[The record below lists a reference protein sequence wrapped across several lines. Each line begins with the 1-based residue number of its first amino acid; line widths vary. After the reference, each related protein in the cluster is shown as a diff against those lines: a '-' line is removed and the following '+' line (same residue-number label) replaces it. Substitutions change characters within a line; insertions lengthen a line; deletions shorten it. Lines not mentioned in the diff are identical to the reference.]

1 MIKIRV
7 PATTANL
14 GVGFDCAGLALSLYN
29 DFTFTEGKSN
39 VEPDN
44 LILKSFNKLYEYIG
58 KDAPEVAIEA
68 LASVPQARGLGSSA
82 TCIVGGLI
90 GAREM
95 SGEKISDYE
104 ILKLA
109 TEIEG
114 HPDNVAPAICG
125 GLIVSIKDKEIIYRK
140 FKPSKGL
147 NFYVLIPDFELSTKK
162 AREVLPET
170 ITLEQGV
177 SNAARAAMLPYAYEH
192 GDMEVIKTF
201 MKDEFHEK
209 YRDPLIPTFKTVRE
223 FATKNNFAAFIS
235 GAGPSILCVSKEK
248 IQNNLEQLVKD
259 FKIKFNVMELNVSEG
274 YRVINN

>member
-29 DFTFTEGKSN
+29 DFTFTKGKSH

-58 KDAPEVAIEA
+58 KDAPEVAIEVE
-68 LASVPQARGLGSSA
+68 ASVPQARGLGSSA

-114 HPDNVAPAICG
+114 HPDNVAPAIFG

-140 FKPSKGL
+140 FEPSKDL
-147 NFYVLIPDFELSTKK
+147 KLYVLIPDFELSTKK
-162 AREVLPET
+162 AREVLPKT

-177 SNAARAAMLPYAYEH
+177 SNAARSALLSYAYER

-209 YRDPLIPTFKTVRE
+209 YREPLIPNFKTVRE
-223 FATKNNFAAFIS
+223 FAAKNNFAAFIS
-235 GAGPSILCVSKEK
+235 GAGPSILCVSMNDERKK
-248 IQNNLEQLVKD
+248 LEELTKD
-259 FKIKFNVMELNVSEG
+259 FQIKFNVMKLNVAEG
-274 YRVINN
+274 YRVIK

>member
-29 DFTFTEGKSN
+29 DFTFTKGKSH

-58 KDAPEVAIEA
+58 KDAPEVAIEVE
-68 LASVPQARGLGSSA
+68 ASVPQARGLGSSA

-90 GAREM
+90 GAREI

-114 HPDNVAPAICG
+114 HPDNVAPAIFG

-140 FKPSKGL
+140 FKPSEDL
-147 NFYVLIPDFELSTKK
+147 NFYVLIPDFELSTEK

-177 SNAARAAMLPYAYEH
+177 SNAARSALLPYAYER

-209 YRDPLIPTFKTVRE
+209 YREPLIPNFKTVRD
-223 FATKNNFAAFIS
+223 FAIKNNFAAFIS
-235 GAGPSILCVSKEK
+235 GAGPSILCVSNEK
-248 IQNNLEQLVKD
+248 IKNDLEELIKD
-259 FKIKFNVMELNVSEG
+259 FEIKFNVMELNVGER
-274 YRVINN
+274 YRVIK

>member
-7 PATTANL
+7 PATAANL

-29 DFTFTEGKSN
+29 DFTFTKGKFN

-68 LASVPQARGLGSSA
+68 SASVPQARGLGSSA

-140 FKPSKGL
+140 FVPSEEL
-147 NFYVLIPDFELSTKK
+147 NFYVLIPDFE
-162 AREVLPET
+162 
-170 ITLEQGV
+170 
-177 SNAARAAMLPYAYEH
+177 M
-192 GDMEVIKTF
+192 
-201 MKDEFHEK
+201 
-209 YRDPLIPTFKTVRE
+209 
-223 FATKNNFAAFIS
+223 
-235 GAGPSILCVSKEK
+235 
-248 IQNNLEQLVKD
+248 
-259 FKIKFNVMELNVSEG
+259 
-274 YRVINN
+274 

>member
-29 DFTFTEGKSN
+29 DFTFKEGKSN

-58 KDAPEVAIEA
+58 KDAPEVAIEVIV
-68 LASVPQARGLGSSA
+68 SVPQARGLGSSA
-82 TCIVGGLI
+82 TCIAGGLI

-95 SGEKISDYE
+95 SGVKISDYE

-114 HPDNVAPAICG
+114 HPDNVAPAIFG

-140 FKPSKGL
+140 FEPTEEL

-162 AREVLPET
+162 AREVLPKT
-170 ITLEQGV
+170 ITLKQGV
-177 SNAARAAMLPYAYEH
+177 SNAARTAMLPYAYEH
-192 GDMEVIKTF
+192 GDMEIIKTF

-209 YRDPLIPTFKTVRE
+209 YREPLIPNFKTVRE
-223 FATKNNFAAFIS
+223 FAIKNNFAAFIS

-248 IQNNLEQLVKD
+248 IQNNLEELVKD
-259 FKIKFNVMELNVSEG
+259 FQIKFNVMELNVSEG
-274 YRVINN
+274 YRVIK

>member
-29 DFTFTEGKSN
+29 DFTFTKGKSN

-58 KDAPEVAIEA
+58 KDAPEVAIEVE
-68 LASVPQARGLGSSA
+68 ASVPQARGLGSSA

-95 SGEKISDYE
+95 SGGKISDYE

-114 HPDNVAPAICG
+114 HPDNVAPAIFG

-140 FKPSKGL
+140 FKPSEDL

-162 AREVLPET
+162 AREVLPKT

-177 SNAARAAMLPYAYEH
+177 SNAARSALLPYAYEH

-209 YRDPLIPTFKTVRE
+209 YREPLIPNFKRVRE
-223 FATKNNFAAFIS
+223 FAAKNNFASFIS

-248 IQNNLEQLVKD
+248 RQNDLEEFVKD

-274 YRVINN
+274 YRVIK

>member
-29 DFTFTEGKSN
+29 DFTFKEGKSN
-39 VEPDN
+39 VDPDN

-68 LASVPQARGLGSSA
+68 PASVPQARGLGSSA

-114 HPDNVAPAICG
+114 HPDNVAPAIFG

-140 FKPSKGL
+140 FEPSKHL
-147 NFYVLIPDFELSTKK
+147 KFYVLIPDFELSTKK

-177 SNAARAAMLPYAYEH
+177 SNAARSAMLPYAYEH

-209 YRDPLIPTFKTVRE
+209 YREPLIPNFKRVRE
-223 FATKNNFAAFIS
+223 LAVKNNFAAFIS

-248 IQNNLEQLVKD
+248 IKNDLEELVRD
-259 FKIKFNVMELNVSEG
+259 FQIKFNVMELNVSEG
-274 YRVINN
+274 YRVINS

>member
-29 DFTFTEGKSN
+29 DFTFKEGKSN
-39 VEPDN
+39 VQPDN

-58 KDAPEVAIEA
+58 KAAPEVAIEVE
-68 LASVPQARGLGSSA
+68 ASVPQARGLGSSA

-95 SGEKISDYE
+95 SGEKFSDYE

-114 HPDNVAPAICG
+114 HPDNVAPAIYG

-140 FKPSKGL
+140 FEPSKDL
-147 NFYVLIPDFELSTKK
+147 KFYVLIPDFELSTKK

-170 ITLEQGV
+170 ITLQQGV
-177 SNAARAAMLPYAYEH
+177 SNAARAALLPYAYER

-209 YRDPLIPTFKTVRE
+209 YRAPLIPNFKTVRE
-223 FATKNNFAAFIS
+223 FAAKNNFAAFIS
-235 GAGPSILCVSKEK
+235 GAGPSILCVSMNDERKK
-248 IQNNLEQLVKD
+248 LEALVKN
-259 FKIKFNVMELNVSEG
+259 FQIKFNVMELNVSEG
-274 YRVINN
+274 YRVIK

>member
-14 GVGFDCAGLALSLYN
+14 GVGFDWAGLALSLYN
-29 DFTFTEGKSN
+29 DFTFKEGKSN

-58 KDAPEVAIEA
+58 KDAPEVAIEVIV
-68 LASVPQARGLGSSA
+68 SVPQARGLGSSA
-82 TCIVGGLI
+82 TCIAGGLI

-95 SGEKISDYE
+95 SGVKISDYE

-114 HPDNVAPAICG
+114 HPDNVAPAIFG

-140 FKPSKGL
+140 FKPSEDLK
-147 NFYVLIPDFELSTKK
+147 FYVLIPDFELSTKK

-170 ITLEQGV
+170 VTLEQGV
-177 SNAARAAMLPYAYEH
+177 SNAARSALLPYAYER

-209 YRDPLIPTFKTVRE
+209 YREPLIPNFKTVRE
-223 FATKNNFAAFIS
+223 FAIKNNFAAFIS
-235 GAGPSILCVSKEK
+235 GAGPSILCLSKEK
-248 IQNNLEQLVKD
+248 IKNDLEQLVKD

-274 YRVINN
+274 YRVIK

>member
-29 DFTFTEGKSN
+29 DFTFTKGKSN

-68 LASVPQARGLGSSA
+68 PASVPQARGLGSSA

-95 SGEKISDYE
+95 SGEKIYDYE

-109 TEIEG
+109 TDIEG
-114 HPDNVAPAICG
+114 HPDNVAPAIFG

-140 FKPSKGL
+140 FKLSKDL
-147 NFYVLIPDFELSTKK
+147 KFYVLIPDFELSTKK

-170 ITLEQGV
+170 INLEQGV
-177 SNAARAAMLPYAYEH
+177 SNAARSALLPYAYEH

-209 YRDPLIPTFKTVRE
+209 YREPLIPNFKTVRE
-223 FATKNNFAAFIS
+223 FAVKNNFAAFIS

-248 IQNNLEQLVKD
+248 IKNDLEELVKD

-274 YRVINN
+274 YRVIK

>member
-29 DFTFTEGKSN
+29 AFTFTKGKSN

-58 KDAPEVAIEA
+58 KDAPEVAIEVE
-68 LASVPQARGLGSSA
+68 ASVPQARGLGSSA

-114 HPDNVAPAICG
+114 HPDNVAPAIFG
-125 GLIVSIKDKEIIYRK
+125 GLIVSIKNKEIIYRK
-140 FKPSKGL
+140 FEPSKDL

-162 AREVLPET
+162 AREVLPIT
-170 ITLEQGV
+170 INLEQGV

-209 YRDPLIPTFKTVRE
+209 YREPLIPNFKTVRD
-223 FATKNNFAAFIS
+223 FAIKNNFASFIS

-248 IQNNLEQLVKD
+248 IKNELEELVKE
-259 FKIKFNVMELNVSEG
+259 FQIKFNVMELKPAEG
-274 YRVINN
+274 YRIIK

>member
-14 GVGFDCAGLALSLYN
+14 GVGFDCAGLAISLYN
-29 DFTFTEGKSN
+29 DFTFKEGKSN

-58 KDAPEVAIEA
+58 KDAPEVAIE
-68 LASVPQARGLGSSA
+68 VEGDIPQARGLGSSA

-114 HPDNVAPAICG
+114 HPDNVAPAIFG

-140 FKPSKGL
+140 FVPSEKL

-170 ITLEQGV
+170 ISLQQGV
-177 SNAARAAMLPYAYEH
+177 SNAARAALLPYAYEH
-192 GDMEVIKTF
+192 GDMEVIQTF

-209 YRDPLIPTFKTVRE
+209 YREPLIPNFKTVRE
-223 FATKNNFAAFIS
+223 FAVKNNFASFIS
-235 GAGPSILCVSKEK
+235 GAGPSILCVSKENIK
-248 IQNNLEQLVKD
+248 NDLEELVKD
-259 FKIKFNVMELNVSEG
+259 FQIKFNVMELNVSEG
-274 YRVINN
+274 YRVIK

>member
-68 LASVPQARGLGSSA
+68 SASVPQARGLGSSA

-114 HPDNVAPAICG
+114 HPDNVAPAIFG

-140 FKPSKGL
+140 FKPSEDLKI
-147 NFYVLIPDFELSTKK
+147 YVLIPEYELSTKK

-177 SNAARAAMLPYAYEH
+177 SNAARSALLPYAYER

-209 YRDPLIPTFKTVRE
+209 YREPLIPNFKTVRE
-223 FATKNNFAAFIS
+223 FAIKNNFAAFIS
-235 GAGPSILCVSKEK
+235 GAGPSILCVSMNDERKK
-248 IQNNLEQLVKD
+248 LEELTKD
-259 FKIKFNVMELNVSEG
+259 FQIKFNVMELNVSEG
-274 YRVINN
+274 YRVIK

>member
-39 VEPDN
+39 VEADN

-58 KDAPEVAIEA
+58 KDAPEVAIEVE
-68 LASVPQARGLGSSA
+68 ASVPQARGLGSSA
-82 TCIVGGLI
+82 TCIVGGLT
-90 GAREM
+90 GAMEM

-114 HPDNVAPAICG
+114 HPDNVSPAIFG
-125 GLIVSIKDKEIIYRK
+125 GLIVSIKDKDEIIYRK
-140 FKPSKGL
+140 FEPSQEL

-170 ITLEQGV
+170 ITLQQGV
-177 SNAARAAMLPYAYEH
+177 FNAARAALLPYAYEH

-209 YRDPLIPTFKTVRE
+209 YREPLIPNFKSVRE
-223 FATKNNFAAFIS
+223 FAIKNNFAAFIS

-248 IQNNLEQLVKD
+248 IKNDLEQLVKD
-259 FKIKFNVMELNVSEG
+259 FQIKFNVMELNVAEG
-274 YRVINN
+274 YRVIK